1 MLSRKLR
8 RLNFRHFSRRI
19 QVNDYGK
26 IKLTLFPPV
35 SKTYVFE
42 PVEGYAKSLE
52 KSISRSLDRKQDF
65 GLLFYLN

>member
-1 MLSRKLR
+1 MRPLKAFKFKKLVPSEHSVAKP
-8 RLNFRHFSRRI
+8 F
-19 QVNDYGK
+19 
-26 IKLTLFPPV
+26 
-35 SKTYVFE
+35 VFE